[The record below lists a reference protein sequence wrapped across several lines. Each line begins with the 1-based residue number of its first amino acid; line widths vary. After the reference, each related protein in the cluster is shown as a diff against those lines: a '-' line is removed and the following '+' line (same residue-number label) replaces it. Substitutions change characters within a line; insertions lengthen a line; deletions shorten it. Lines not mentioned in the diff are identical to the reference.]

1 MSYNLPPETVLKD
14 EFIFLALIIPGP
26 KHPGMNL
33 NVFLRPLIEELKQ
46 LWTGVKAYDSYAKKE
61 FNLRAAYLWSVHDLL
76 AYGNFAGWSV
86 NGRLQCPIC
95 MDDSDAY
102 RLKNGG
108 KFTFFD
114 CTRRELP
121 PRHKLRQ
128 STTAFRKGV
137 EVTKLPSK
145 CKTAKEIMA
154 WHRRLKVD
162 PSTKRF
168 HGYGNLHNWTHISLL
183 WELPY
188 AEALMLPHNI
198 DLMHQERNVAESI
211 VSMCFE

>member
-1 MSYNLPPETVLKD
+1 MKV
-14 EFIFLALIIPGP
+14 
-26 KHPGMNL
+26 
-33 NVFLRPLIEELKQ
+33 
-46 LWTGVKAYDSYAKKE
+46 YDSYAKKE

-76 AYGNFAGWSV
+76 AYGNWAGWSV
-86 NGRLQCPIC
+86 NGRLSCPIC

-102 RLKNGG
+102 RLKHGG

-121 PRHKLRQ
+121 PRHKFRH

-137 EVTKLPSK
+137 KVTKLPSK

-211 VSMCFE
+211 VSMCFDVTEKSKDNIKARKDIALLCDRPNLEVRLNGKGKECRP